1 MATKKTVKEVIE
13 TFAEAEL
20 KAEKEAAA
28 TEVAEEPKAEEV
40 KVEPKKPAE
49 VPLFI
54 PKGDE
59 PFKIFCINGKI
70 TKVPRGKSVMVKP
83 EIAYEWELSQKAEE
97 RLSKT
102 LDSLKGGNA

>member
-1 MATKKTVKEVIE
+1 MATKKTVKEILE
-13 TFAEAEL
+13 TVAENTEVT
-20 KAEKEAAA
+20 A

-40 KVEPKKPAE
+40 KVEPKKVKE

-83 EIAYEWELSQKAEE
+83 EIAYEYQLSLKAEE
-97 RLSKT
+97 RLSAT
-102 LDSLKGGNA
+102 LDSLKGNKA